1 MATLKIT
8 RLNKNGLGGRSC
20 RTGAISRKGARSSA
34 SPASSGYN
42 FYTDGTKQL
51 ISGVWECTAGVVAIK
66 DFPSDEFCI
75 LLSGS
80 VVITDAAGKAET
92 FGAGDA
98 FMIPKGFNGTWN
110 MPVTVRKYYVIF
122 DDKMSDKLAKA
133 KAKPAAKKPALRVIA
148 GGKGKK
154 RPARRRKAA

>member
-8 RLNKNGLGGRSC
+8 RLNKNGLGGKKLQDWGNFAEGRQIVGKP
-20 RTGAISRKGARSSA
+20 RE
-34 SPASSGYN
+34 SGYN

-51 ISGVWECTAGVVAIK
+51 ISGVWECTAGKVAIK
-66 DFPSDEFCI
+66 NFPSDEFCI

-80 VVITDAAGKAET
+80 VIITDAAGKAET
-92 FGAGDA
+92 FGPGDA

-122 DDKMSDKLAKA
+122 DDKMSDKLAKE

-154 RPARRRKAA
+154 RRKAA